1 MMTLVCVPVTAE
13 ELRQWATTGT
23 LDGSVSGYADTA
35 GLREAFGVTD
45 AEDGERIA
53 VLVASIAGLARSGRR
68 LVAVAE
74 VERPSDGEASE
85 FGEVIVTTLDYRRV
99 QAIFAD
105 EPGLNV
111 SAAAAAASG
120 LSLEQ
125 AWDAPQVTELLSTA
139 DLLWHGPGEWQALIG

>member
-1 MMTLVCVPVTAE
+1 MMTLVCVPLTAE
-13 ELRQWATTGT
+13 ELRRWATAGT

-45 AEDGERIA
+45 AEDAERIA
-53 VLVASIAGLARSGRR
+53 MLVASIAGLARSGRR

-74 VERPSDGEASE
+74 VERLGAGEAAE
-85 FGEVIVTTLDYRRV
+85 FGEVIVTGLDYRRV
-99 QAIFAD
+99 QALFAD
-105 EPGLNV
+105 EPGLTV
-111 SAAAAAASG
+111 SVAAAAASG

-139 DLLWHGPGEWQALIG
+139 DLLWHGPGEWQTLIG